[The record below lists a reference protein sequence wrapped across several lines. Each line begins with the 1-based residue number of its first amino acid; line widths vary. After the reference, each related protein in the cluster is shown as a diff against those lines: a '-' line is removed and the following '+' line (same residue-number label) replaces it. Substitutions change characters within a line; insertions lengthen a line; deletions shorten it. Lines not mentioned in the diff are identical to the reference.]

1 MERWSGVLRVPLHPN
16 SRTFHRVGASLCL
29 SPETRTLLVP
39 KANAIFFCG
48 DRVEGTGNPV
58 IERLSNLQKLS
69 EIIVSKF
76 GSFTNAWVIEASA
89 FNGPFAVYKD
99 FIPSVNQYGEPSSYH
114 PNGFPAS
121 TSTVSLLSNCLE
133 EAKKVILGTQVD
145 TKSGLSPSCSF
156 SRSKTFILGFSKGG
170 AVLNQI
176 VTELGFS
183 DIGSNANSPD
193 VGQLMGRKFA
203 GSEEIYVVPKTKE
216 DLLNSISEIHYV
228 DVGLNSAGAY
238 LTNHDVFER
247 ISKRLMQ
254 GASELRFILHGTP
267 RQWSDKRRDWIRNEK
282 DKMLRLLESEAPK
295 SGGKFKVLERFYF
308 TDKPPS
314 MQMHFE
320 IIESLD
326 AS

>member
-1 MERWSGVLRVPLHPN
+1 MQHDGRYRLCDSN
-16 SRTFHRVGASLCL
+16 SKT
-29 SPETRTLLVP
+29 
-39 KANAIFFCG
+39 K
-48 DRVEGTGNPV
+48 
-58 IERLSNLQKLS
+58 
-69 EIIVSKF
+69 
-76 GSFTNAWVIEASA
+76 
-89 FNGPFAVYKD
+89 
-99 FIPSVNQYGEPSSYH
+99 
-114 PNGFPAS
+114 
-121 TSTVSLLSNCLE
+121 TVSVCVFMQLVTTTCTKCFTYFE
-133 EAKKVILGTQVD
+133 FFVMQAKKVILGTQVD

-267 RQWSDKRRDWIRNEK
+267 RRKGQN
-282 DKMLRLLESEAPK
+282 A
-295 SGGKFKVLERFYF
+295 
-308 TDKPPS
+308 
-314 MQMHFE
+314 
-320 IIESLD
+320 
-326 AS
+326 ASA